1 MKTKTLIIAAFLMAV
16 SILTFAQKK
25 PTIQFQSKVYDYGL
39 IKESDGAAKCVFS
52 FTNIGDDALIITA
65 VRPSCGCTASNYTQE
80 PILPGGSGIVEASYN
95 PAGRPGPFNKAITVT
110 TNDPDNATIVLTIK
124 GEVIAKTKTKAD
136 EYPNKIGNL
145 YFKTNHLAFMDTK
158 DSETKV
164 DTFRLYN
171 NGKNDIS
178 IKFNELPAFIKA
190 EIKDPIIKPDMESV
204 IAISYNAKVRADY
217 GYVFDKFF
225 LNTNDDDQPEKLL
238 YVSANIIQDF
248 SWMTEK
254 DKKKAAHIAF
264 ENESYDFGTVK
275 EGTNVEY
282 SFVFSNTG
290 KSVLKIL
297 KTKASCGCTA
307 TDPLK
312 TILKKGEKSEIKT
325 VFNTAGRKGNQHKTI
340 TVITND
346 PDKSVIVLHIQGNV
360 E

>member
-145 YFKTNHLAFMDTK
+145 YFKPTILH
-158 DSETKV
+158 
-164 DTFRLYN
+164 
-171 NGKNDIS
+171 
-178 IKFNELPAFIKA
+178 
-190 EIKDPIIKPDMESV
+190 
-204 IAISYNAKVRADY
+204 
-217 GYVFDKFF
+217 
-225 LNTNDDDQPEKLL
+225 
-238 YVSANIIQDF
+238 
-248 SWMTEK
+248 SW
-254 DKKKAAHIAF
+254 
-264 ENESYDFGTVK
+264 
-275 EGTNVEY
+275 
-282 SFVFSNTG
+282 
-290 KSVLKIL
+290 IL
-297 KTKASCGCTA
+297 KTVRQKLTLSGYIIMVKMIFRLSLTSFR
-307 TDPLK
+307 PL
-312 TILKKGEKSEIKT
+312 
-325 VFNTAGRKGNQHKTI
+325 
-340 TVITND
+340 
-346 PDKSVIVLHIQGNV
+346 
-360 E
+360 